1 MSDQEQ
7 EISSSLFAKKRHKV
21 RDERKRVLKIC
32 VNKLQN
38 IQDPESYLCKS
49 VLINNTLK
57 QIQKEHRDSQKRNKL
72 KRQSSCQIDEVES
85 KRIHIE
91 NFEHHHDIDE
101 DLHDQDD
108 DVRLDDVTSPLNS
121 AYYDV
126 DSYKSDTLDEVI
138 LCDNATATAI
148 DDDHVWC
155 PPEQQE
161 QDSNNNAD
169 ETIPHNSVDISVEKI
184 ECSVIAQESEINE
197 NSFHPQDFSNRGCCE
212 KFQESLIHNNSISL
226 QT

>member
-1 MSDQEQ
+1 MSDHEE
-7 EISSSLFAKKRHKV
+7 EISIFAKKRHRV

-72 KRQSSCQIDEVES
+72 KRQNSCQIDEVEN
-85 KRIHIE
+85 KKIHIE
-91 NFEHHHDIDE
+91 NLDHHHDFDE
-101 DLHDQDD
+101 DIHDEEEDI
-108 DVRLDDVTSPLNS
+108 RLDDVTSPLNS

-126 DSYKSDTLDEVI
+126 DSYKSDTLDEVL
-138 LCDNATATAI
+138 LCDNTTATTENEEI
-148 DDDHVWC
+148 WC
-155 PPEQQE
+155 PSE
-161 QDSNNNAD
+161 QDSNNNPGD
-169 ETIPHNSVDISVEKI
+169 TIPHSSVDITVEKI
-184 ECSVIAQESEINE
+184 ECSVIAEDNEINQ
-197 NSFHPQDFSNRGCCE
+197 NSFRAQDFSNRGCCE
-212 KFQESLIHNNSISL
+212 KFPESLIHNNSISL